1 MTVKN
6 VLTCEHTRL
15 IERNESFG
23 LYLFSATPDHDLHL
37 EFKSRSL
44 AIFVCLSGRLVSST
58 QTLSYHLSENL
69 ISFALEHDCKK
80 AVPAGVFTEFLVIT
94 FGRETLESLIK
105 LAREDVILTMSH
117 FTSCQCTV
125 HNCNSDI
132 LNLSRKLLKEATE
145 KYWGR
150 ELNLGFIFQE
160 LLICFI
166 RLFAADKEQAVDKT
180 VSLARQQ
187 LEASI
192 KHDLN
197 LDDLADYCGVSKSHL
212 CRVFKKATG
221 QTISQY
227 FNACKIDAACTLLG
241 ESGLSIEEIAIQSG
255 FNNPSYFFRVFKK
268 QTGKLPL
275 EWRKTYSLAHD
286 LKRIKVKTTY
296 TKAH

>member
-1 MTVKN
+1 MTIKN
-6 VLTCEHTRL
+6 ILTCEHTRL
-15 IERNESFG
+15 VERNENFS
-23 LYLFSATPDHDLHL
+23 LYLFSATPEQDLQL

-44 AIFVCLSGRLVSST
+44 AIFVCLAGRLVSST

-94 FGRETLESLIK
+94 FTRETLESLIK
-105 LAREDVILTMSH
+105 MAKEDVFLTMSH

-145 KYWGR
+145 KYWGH

-166 RLFAADKEQAVDKT
+166 RLFSADKEQAEDQT
-180 VSLARQQ
+180 VTMAKQQ
-187 LEASI
+187 LEAALNQ
-192 KHDLN
+192 DLN
-197 LDDLADYCGVSKSHL
+197 LDELADHCGVSKSHL

-227 FNACKIDAACTLLG
+227 LNACKIETACNLLG
-241 ESGLSIEEIAIQSG
+241 ESSFSIEEIAEKAG

-275 EWRKTYSLAHD
+275 EWRKTYSMANH
-286 LKRIKVKTTY
+286 LKKVKGKTP
-296 TKAH
+296 

>member
-1 MTVKN
+1 MKLKN
-6 VLTCEHTRL
+6 VLTSEHTRL
-15 IERNESFG
+15 IEHNENFG
-23 LYLFSATPDHDLHL
+23 LYLFSATPDQDLHL
-37 EFKSRSL
+37 EFKSQSL
-44 AIFVCLSGRLVSST
+44 AIFVCLTGRLVSST

-80 AVPAGVFTEFLVIT
+80 AVPAGVFTEFLVISFT
-94 FGRETLESLIK
+94 RETLESLIK
-105 LAREDVILTMSH
+105 VAREDVTLTMSH

-132 LNLSRKLLKEATE
+132 LNLSRKLLKESTE

-150 ELNLGFIFQE
+150 ELNLRFIFQE
-160 LLICFI
+160 LLISFI
-166 RLFAADKEQAVDKT
+166 RLFAADKEQAVSQT
-180 VSLARQQ
+180 VNLARKQ

-192 KHDLN
+192 KNDLD
-197 LDDLADYCGVSKSHL
+197 LDELADYCGVSKSHL

-227 FNACKIDAACTLLG
+227 FNACKIDTACNLLR
-241 ESGLSIEEIAIQSG
+241 ESGLSIEEVAIQAG

-275 EWRKTYSLAHD
+275 EWRKTYSLAND
-286 LKRIKVKTTY
+286 LKLVKA
-296 TKAH
+296 KPDKS